1 MAVPAEPYYG
11 KYHGHK
17 TTYLAA
23 VEAALRAD
31 GGPDAA
37 VAWLVGDSS
46 LDNKFW
52 LPCSRTRTPAVNG
65 FEAVLSPPS
74 MKRDVAYWTNKYL
87 ADAPP
92 SGTPAPFCINAAVE
106 ESTIGNRK
114 GALLP
119 QDEFVRDQMRAED
132 TLIVSVGGNDIAL
145 RPTAATAASIL
156 ALVTQPMSWLEK
168 GSALGLGHMIR
179 LFKDS
184 VETYLAALCA
194 KTRPKKIVICMIY
207 YLDDDPESESWANA
221 TLRCLGYNSNPGKL
235 QLLIRRVYQEATC
248 KIKVDGVVIEPF
260 PLFEVLDGKSPAEHE
275 ARVEPSVIG
284 GEKMGKAF
292 AALV

>member
-1 MAVPAEPYYG
+1 M
-11 KYHGHK
+11 
-17 TTYLAA
+17 
-23 VEAALRAD
+23 
-31 GGPDAA
+31 
-37 VAWLVGDSS
+37 LVGARFTSS
-46 LDNKFW
+46 
-52 LPCSRTRTPAVNG
+52 G
-65 FEAVLSPPS
+65 
-74 MKRDVAYWTNKYL
+74 
-87 ADAPP
+87 
-92 SGTPAPFCINAAVE
+92 
-106 ESTIGNRK
+106 K

-119 QDEFVRDQMRAED
+119 QDEFVRDHMRAED

-156 ALVTQPMSWLEK
+156 ALVSQPMSWLEK
-168 GSALGLGHMIR
+168 GSALGLSHMIR

-194 KTRPKKIVICMIY
+194 KTRPRKIVICMIY
-207 YLDDDPESESWANA
+207 YLDEDPASESWANP

-248 KIKVDGVVIEPF
+248 KIKVDGVAVEPF
-260 PLFEVLDGKSPAEHE
+260 PLFEVLDGKNPADYE
-275 ARVEPSVIG
+275 ARVEPSVLG